1 MSTIPKTKDW
11 TDEELLALP
20 KDGNKYEVMKGIL
33 TMSPAGFAHEY
44 VGARLMVAVSNFLN
58 DHKLGVVLGSS
69 LGCWMEN
76 RDFLSPDVSFIAKE
90 RLKGQKHPTE
100 GFFDG
105 APDLAVEVLSPSE
118 RDRVRYDKLVDYFAN
133 GSRLVWV
140 INPREKIVLIYHSPQ
155 AYDVLREGDVISGET
170 VIPGFVLP
178 VAELF
183 AEWSFD

>member
-1 MSTIPKTKDW
+1 MSTIPKTKVW

-33 TMSPAGFAHEY
+33 TMSPAGFKHEY
-44 VGARLMVAVSNFLN
+44 IGVRLIFALENFLRL
-58 DHKLGVVLGSS
+58 HKLGVVLGSS

-90 RLKGQKHPTE
+90 RLEGQKHPTDK
-100 GFFDG
+100 FFDG

-118 RDRVRYDKLVDYFAN
+118 RDRVRYDKLVDYFSN

-140 INPREKIVLIYHSPQ
+140 INPKEKVVLVYRSPQ
-155 AYDVLREGDVISGET
+155 DYHLLREADVISGET
-170 VIPGFVLP
+170 VIPGFTLP
-178 VAELF
+178 VSELF
-183 AEWSFD
+183 AEWNFD